1 MYSVMGKTMDVL
13 ASIIFPNCTCRDELI
28 NVCYR
33 EENDYLTAHGG
44 ELYPDVEKTL
54 DELSESYD
62 LYIVS
67 NCQCGYIESFFAYH
81 GLGRYFKDTE
91 CYGNNELE
99 KSENIKL
106 IVERNNIDEA
116 VYVGDIQGDYDSSKK
131 AGVKFIHAAYG
142 FGTIDDDVPAIRKF
156 SELPQVADRVF
167 EEIEKL

>member
-1 MYSVMGKTMDVL
+1 ML
-13 ASIIFPNCTCRDELI
+13 R
-28 NVCYR
+28 
-33 EENDYLTAHGG
+33 
-44 ELYPDVEKTL
+44 
-54 DELSESYD
+54 
-62 LYIVS
+62 
-67 NCQCGYIESFFAYH
+67 Q
-81 GLGRYFKDTE
+81 
-91 CYGNNELE
+91 LE

-156 SELPQVADRVF
+156 SELPRVADRVF